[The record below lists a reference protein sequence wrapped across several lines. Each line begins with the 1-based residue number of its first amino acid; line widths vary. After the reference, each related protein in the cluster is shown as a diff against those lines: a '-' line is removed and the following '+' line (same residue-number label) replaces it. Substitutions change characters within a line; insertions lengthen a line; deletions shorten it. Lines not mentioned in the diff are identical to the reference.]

1 MVILL
6 NLYDRIDYSC
16 ENDFILEMFKQREL
30 CKKKSTDE
38 KCAPRTHKFNNNK
51 KKKNNVNENV

>member
-1 MVILL
+1 MTELITRVKMISFWKCS
-6 NLYDRIDYSC
+6 NK
-16 ENDFILEMFKQREL
+16 ENYV
-30 CKKKSTDE
+30 KKSTDE